1 MLTCTHWPISLAETT
16 QFRNVAAS
24 VGRCPVGKSLFVRTK
39 SGRRVKR
46 LWERW
51 KRIAKA
57 IGDFQARLILSVFY
71 FIIVGPFALILR
83 WAADPLS
90 LKKGA
95 QQTWRVKTES
105 KDPPLKR
112 AMNQF

>member
-1 MLTCTHWPISLAETT
+1 M
-16 QFRNVAAS
+16 R
-24 VGRCPVGKSLFVRTK
+24 KK
-39 SGRRVKR
+39 
-46 LWERW
+46 LWKRW

-83 WAADPLS
+83 WAGDPLS

-95 QQTWRVKTES
+95 EQGWRVKTES

>member
-1 MLTCTHWPISLAETT
+1 MWQQAWGGVQSANRCL
-16 QFRNVAAS
+16 S
-24 VGRCPVGKSLFVRTK
+24 VP
-39 SGRRVKR
+39 
-46 LWERW
+46 
-51 KRIAKA
+51 KA

>member
-1 MLTCTHWPISLAETT
+1 MRET
-16 QFRNVAAS
+16 
-24 VGRCPVGKSLFVRTK
+24 
-39 SGRRVKR
+39 
-46 LWERW
+46 LWQRW
-51 KRIAKA
+51 KRIAKV
-57 IGDFQARLILSVFY
+57 IGDFQARLILSVVY

-95 QQTWRVKTES
+95 EQTWRLKPEPKES
-105 KDPPLKR
+105 ALKR

>member
-1 MLTCTHWPISLAETT
+1 MM
-16 QFRNVAAS
+16 R
-24 VGRCPVGKSLFVRTK
+24 KK
-39 SGRRVKR
+39 

-71 FIIVGPFALILR
+71 FLIVGPFALILR

-95 QQTWRVKTES
+95 EQAWRERPEPKES
-105 KDPPLKR
+105 ALKR
-112 AMNQF
+112 ATNQF